1 MDTEKLERVNNEY
14 DEIFNRYNSKKE
26 ELKKFRNK
34 LMDLINEIDLL
45 GQEYDKV
52 IKNNYEIRTKYEATI
67 RMGNELGGIWYDIKY
82 QSRQLSL
89 VKRITQNIEEYSRR
103 FRNTF
108 KFY

>member
-26 ELKKFRNK
+26 ELKKFKNK
-34 LMDLINEIDLL
+34 LIDLINEIDLL
-45 GQEYDKV
+45 DQEYDKI
-52 IKNNYEIRTKYEATI
+52 IKSNYAIKTRYESTI
-67 RMGNELGGIWYDIKY
+67 RMGNELGGIWYDRKY